1 MNRNLLLGG
10 AAVVGIFAALIVFRS
25 PSTGDEVP
33 DFQPPAQAEVAD
45 APTPTRLNAPEGSRA
60 VGDAVGPAR
69 PESVAMSERR
79 LQNDAMLVGMESSAW
94 TLIKREIARVEN
106 PASKGFMDEA
116 SDLIRALRDA
126 RLSPDS
132 ADVPALQARQK
143 DIRDRMRAA
152 GVTSGVIEDQFKRID
167 DLEQR
172 YPLGASGPVPSNPL
186 PVAPTGTLKSPP
198 APTETP

>member
-10 AAVVGIFAALIVFRS
+10 AAVVGIFAALIEFRS
-25 PSTGDEVP
+25 PSTGGAVP
-33 DFQPPAQAEVAD
+33 DVRPAVTA
-45 APTPTRLNAPEGSRA
+45 APDEPSPTRLHGTTDGEGSRA
-60 VGDAVGPAR
+60 VGDKVGPPR

-116 SDLIRALRDA
+116 SELIRGLRDA

-152 GVTSGVIEDQFKRID
+152 GVTTGVIEEQFKRLD
-167 DLEQR
+167 DLEKR
-172 YPLGASGPVPSNPL
+172 YPLGAANPATTPAPAGATPVPPSENP
-186 PVAPTGTLKSPP
+186 
-198 APTETP
+198 